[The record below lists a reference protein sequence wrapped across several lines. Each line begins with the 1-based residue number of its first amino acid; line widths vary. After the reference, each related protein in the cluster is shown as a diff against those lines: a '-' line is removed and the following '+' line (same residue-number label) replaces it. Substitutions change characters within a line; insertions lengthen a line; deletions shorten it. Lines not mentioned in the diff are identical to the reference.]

1 MPYDNLVYN
10 ETLMLEITIIGIML
24 FLALALILVFLSIRD
39 RSKHLP
45 VLRPVSDPVKIGKA
59 VKNIMETRNFYH
71 SNTSY
76 LLETRNAVSDML
88 SRKRVG
94 LILME
99 NIGDSAALDV
109 EFKGLGDY
117 YVSDGPETKLT
128 SIPMGGTHSYL
139 FYLPEDMVSD
149 LMLYPVRV
157 VFKSVTGRKMRD
169 GFHVALS
176 PEPKVMVDE
185 DTQLRVYL
193 QM

>member
-1 MPYDNLVYN
+1 
-10 ETLMLEITIIGIML
+10 
-24 FLALALILVFLSIRD
+24 
-39 RSKHLP
+39 
-45 VLRPVSDPVKIGKA
+45 
-59 VKNIMETRNFYH
+59 
-71 SNTSY
+71 
-76 LLETRNAVSDML
+76 
-88 SRKRVG
+88 
-94 LILME
+94 
-99 NIGDSAALDV
+99 
-109 EFKGLGDY
+109 
-117 YVSDGPETKLT
+117 

-139 FYLPEDMVSD
+139 FYLPEDMISD